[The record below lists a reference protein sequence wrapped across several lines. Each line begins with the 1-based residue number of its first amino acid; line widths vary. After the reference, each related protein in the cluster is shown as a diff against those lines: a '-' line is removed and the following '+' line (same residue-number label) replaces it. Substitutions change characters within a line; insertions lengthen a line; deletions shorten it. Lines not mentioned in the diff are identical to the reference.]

1 MQTYVERTMKKTIY
15 YNIITLFFP
24 LFLLAQNLSVTGI
37 IRDNETKEPLP
48 GATVVVVGT
57 TQGTISDFDGN
68 YTISAPSGASLSFS
82 SLGYQTQVVIVGQ
95 DETLDISLLGN
106 NELDEIVVVG
116 YGSQKRSN
124 IVGSVATVNVDKAT
138 QNPTTNVSELLRG
151 RAAGVQVNLGDARP
165 GGNSNIVIRGNVSVA
180 GGNNPLIIVDGLPFD
195 NLNDIAPEDIQSIEI
210 LKDAA
215 STSIYGARA
224 SNGVILITTKR
235 AQEGYSSFN
244 YSGFVTSQTL
254 TRNFDIYD
262 GQGFYEFRTDAWKA
276 RLGLENPPLRFVW
289 NEFELDLIYNDN
301 IVNWEDLALN
311 DALLTSHSL
320 SYSSGTEKSTV
331 YSSLNYFTQ
340 DGIIP
345 NSGFDRLQFKLN
357 YSHQLTDKLNMEGI
371 INIQN
376 AEQSRETGGLFLANL
391 SPIAKPFDENGDL
404 VKYYFGQENA
414 SAINP
419 LWDQRESVDETET
432 NLTDISLR
440 FNYDILPQLTYSL
453 KTFYRNRNTDQG
465 TYRSS
470 LHSAGDEG
478 NNGVGVLIDTQ
489 YKQLLVEHIL
499 NYEILKND
507 THNLDFTGVHSYD
520 EQNFKYNQLDK
531 SDFVNDALGY
541 NGLASN
547 LLNNSRDVWRRRV
560 LSFMG
565 RIRYSF
571 QDKYLLE
578 MTTRADGASVFS
590 DNNKWGLFPALSA
603 AYKLDQDL
611 NIDSVDQLKIRLSY
625 GSTGN
630 QGINPLESLGVAN
643 YNPYTFGDTTVSGST
658 ASSRLRNP
666 NLQWETTTT
675 LNGGVDFGLLSNRV
689 RGTVEY
695 YKSNTTDLL
704 LDRQLASSSGYTITR
719 FNVGELQNTGFELT
733 LNNSI
738 IRNKDVNLD
747 LGLVWSTNQNEVIAL
762 TGETQIDPETGASY
776 FIDITDTS
784 GRRLSIG
791 QSINSLWMAEYAGIY
806 QEADFLEGSP
816 ITPRVGAKPG
826 HIRVIDQ
833 NQDGVI
839 DINDNIFI
847 NADPDWYGSINASL
861 RIKNFDLFM
870 DWYFVQG
877 VTRINSVLSNG
888 EYWKASMNGPV
899 VPYYTA
905 ENPSTIWPAANASAA
920 WLKYLNS
927 FAAQDAS
934 YQRLRTL
941 TVGYNFGDT
950 LNQLF
955 KTKSGR
961 LYFTGTNLLT
971 FTDFLSYSPEQD
983 LRAGVFPET
992 LNMTLGIKLTF

>member
-1 MQTYVERTMKKTIY
+1 MMLKKTQ
-15 YNIITLFFP
+15 TLFSI
-24 LFLLAQNLSVTGI
+24 LFVFFLSFVSNAQSVNIKGTI
-37 IRDNETKEPLP
+37 VDFDTNEPIP
-48 GATVVVVGT
+48 GATVIVVGLN
-57 TQGTISDFDGN
+57 QGVSSDFDGN
-68 YTISAPSGASLSFS
+68 YTIDAPIGTTLSFR
-82 SLGYQTQVVIVGQ
+82 SLGYQTFFHKLIQEGEVNIRLQ
-95 DETLDISLLGN
+95 PD

-124 IVGSVATVNVDKAT
+124 IVGSVAIVEVDKAT

-195 NLNDIAPEDIQSIEI
+195 NLNDIAPEDIQNIEI

-215 STSIYGARA
+215 STAIYGARA
-224 SNGVILITTKR
+224 SNGVILVTTKK
-235 AQEGYSSFN
+235 AQKGYTRFN

-262 GQGFYEFRTDAWKA
+262 GPGYYNYRTDAWKA
-276 RLGLENPPLRFVW
+276 RLGVDKPPLRFVW

-301 IVNWEDLALN
+301 LVDWEELAIE
-311 DALLTSHSL
+311 DALLSSHAL
-320 SYSSGTEKSTV
+320 SYSSGTENTSV
-331 YSSLNYFTQ
+331 YSSLNYFTHN
-340 DGIIP
+340 GIIP

-357 YSHQLTDKLNMEGI
+357 YNHQLTEKLNIDGV

-376 AEQSRETGGLFLANL
+376 SNQSRETGGLFLVNL
-391 SPIAKPFDENGDL
+391 SPIAKPFDEKGEL

-419 LWDQRESVDETET
+419 LWDQRESTDETQT
-432 NLTDISLR
+432 NLTDLSLR
-440 FNYDILPQLTYSL
+440 LNYSLLPKVTYSL
-453 KTFYRNRNTDQG
+453 KTFFRNRSTDQG

-478 NNGVGVLIDTQ
+478 NNGIGVLIDTQ
-489 YKQLLVEHIL
+489 YEQLLVEHIL
-499 NYEILKND
+499 NYGILDNPFHK
-507 THNLDFTGVHSYD
+507 LDFTGVHSFD

-531 SDFVNDALGY
+531 SDFVNDALGF

-547 LLNNSRDVWRRRV
+547 LLNNSRDVWRRRI

-565 RIRYSF
+565 RMRYSF
-571 QDKYLLE
+571 KEKYLLE

-590 DNNKWGLFPALSA
+590 ENNKWGWFPALSV
-603 AYKLDQDL
+603 AYKIDQDL
-611 NIDSVDQLKIRLSY
+611 KNENIDQLKVRLSY
-625 GSTGN
+625 GATGN
-630 QGINPLESLGVAN
+630 QGINPLESLGVAD
-643 YNPYTFGDTTVSGST
+643 YNPYVFGGTTVSGSS

-675 LNGGVDFGLLSNRV
+675 LNAGVDFDLFSNRI
-689 RGTVEY
+689 RGTVEVY
-695 YKSNTTDLL
+695 NANTSNLL

-719 FNVGELQNTGFELT
+719 FNVGELQNRGVELT

-738 IRNKDVNLD
+738 IRTNNFNFD
-747 LGLVWSTNQNEVIAL
+747 LGLIWSTNQNEILSL
-762 TGETQIDPETGASY
+762 TGETQTDPLTGSEY

-791 QSINSLWMAEYAGIY
+791 QSINSLWIPEYAGIY

-816 ITPRVGAKPG
+816 ILPRTGAKPG

-833 NQDGVI
+833 NTDGVI

-847 NADPDWYGSINASL
+847 NADPDWYGSVNATL
-861 RIKNFDLFM
+861 RYKNFDFFM

-877 VTRINSVLSNG
+877 VTRINSVLANG
-888 EYWKASMNGPV
+888 EFWKGSVNGPI

-905 ENPSTIWPAANASAA
+905 ESPSTQWPMVNASAA

-941 TVGYNFGDT
+941 TVGYNFADNINDYLGIT
-950 LNQLF
+950 
-955 KTKSGR
+955 SGR
-961 LYFTGTNLLT
+961 LYFTGNNLLT

-983 LRAGVFPET
+983 LYAGVFPET
-992 LNMTLGIKLTF
+992 MNMTLGIKLTF

>member
-1 MQTYVERTMKKTIY
+1 MSKRIMKKIIY
-15 YNIITLFFP
+15 CNIITLFVP
-24 LFLLAQNLSVTGI
+24 LFLFAQSLSVTGVI
-37 IRDNETKEPLP
+37 KDNETKEPLP

-68 YTISAPSGASLSFS
+68 YTISALSGASLSFS

-276 RLGLENPPLRFVW
+276 RLDLENPPLRFVW

-320 SYSSGTEKSTV
+320 SYSSGTEKSTI

-391 SPIAKPFDENGDL
+391 SPIAKPFDDNGDL

-453 KTFYRNRNTDQG
+453 KTFFRNRNTDQG

-499 NYEILKND
+499 NYEILNNE

-611 NIDSVDQLKIRLSY
+611 NLDSVDQLKIRLSY

-675 LNGGVDFGLLSNRV
+675 LNGGVDFGLFSNRV
-689 RGTVEY
+689 RGTIEY

-733 LNNSI
+733 LNNSV

-747 LGLVWSTNQNEVIAL
+747 LGVVWSTNQNEVIAL
-762 TGETQIDPETGASY
+762 TGETQIDPETGAPY

-791 QSINSLWMAEYAGIY
+791 QSINSMWMAEYAGIY

-877 VTRINSVLSNG
+877 VTRVNSVLSNG
-888 EYWKASMNGPV
+888 EYWKASTNGPV

>member
-1 MQTYVERTMKKTIY
+1 MHPFYRITFILFVSFHTFTVAQTI
-15 YNIITLFFP
+15 
-24 LFLLAQNLSVTGI
+24 QVTGNI
-37 IRDNETKEPLP
+37 SDAETNEPIS
-48 GATVVVVGT
+48 GATVILIGSN
-57 TQGTISDFDGN
+57 QGISADFDGN
-68 YTISAPSGASLSFS
+68 FSIAVTKGQSLSFS
-82 SLGYQTQVVIVGQ
+82 SLGYQTITKIIDQEGEINIA
-95 DETLDISLLGN
+95 LFPN
-106 NELDEIVVVG
+106 NALDEIVVVG

-165 GGNSNIVIRGNVSVA
+165 GGNSSIVIRGNVSVA
-180 GGNNPLIIVDGLPFD
+180 GGNNPLIIVDGLPYD
-195 NLNDIAPEDIQSIEI
+195 NLNDIVPEDIQSIEI

-224 SNGVILITTKR
+224 SNGVILVTTKK
-235 AQEGYSSFN
+235 AQEGYTSFN
-244 YSGFVTSQTL
+244 YTGFVTTQTL
-254 TRNFDIYD
+254 TRNFEIYD
-262 GQGFYEFRTDAWKA
+262 GPGYYQFRTDAWKA
-276 RLGLENPPLRFVW
+276 RLGTENPPLRFVW
-289 NEFELDLIYNDN
+289 NDFELDLIYNDN
-301 IVNWEDLALN
+301 LVNWENLAIN
-311 DALLTSHSL
+311 DALLTSHAL
-320 SYSSGTEKSTV
+320 SYSSGTEKSSI

-340 DGIIP
+340 EGIIP
-345 NSGFDRLQFKLN
+345 NSGFDRFQFKLN
-357 YSHQLTDKLNMEGI
+357 YSQQLTDKLLMEGI
-371 INIQN
+371 VNIQN
-376 AEQSRETGGLFLANL
+376 AIQSRETGGLFLVNL
-391 SPIAKPFDENGDL
+391 SPIAKPFDENGNL

-440 FNYDILPQLTYSL
+440 LNYDILPQLTYSL
-453 KTFYRNRNTDQG
+453 KTFYRTRSTDQG

-478 NNGVGVLIDTQ
+478 NNGIGVLIDTH
-489 YKQLLVEHIL
+489 YKQVLVEHIL
-499 NYEILKND
+499 NYQVLNND

-531 SDFVNDALGY
+531 SDFVNDALTY

-547 LLNNSRDVWRRRV
+547 LLNNSRDVWRRRI
-560 LSFMG
+560 LSYMG
-565 RIRYSF
+565 RARYSYL
-571 QDKYLLE
+571 DKYLLE
-578 MTTRADGASVFS
+578 MTTRIDGASVFS
-590 DNNKWGLFPALSA
+590 ENNKWGLFPALSA
-603 AYKLDQDL
+603 AYKLDKDL
-611 NIDSVDQLKIRLSY
+611 NIEAVNQLKLRLSY

-630 QGINPLESLGVAN
+630 QGINPLETLGVAE
-643 YNPYTFGDTTVSGST
+643 YNPYTFGEKTVSGST

-666 NLQWETTTT
+666 NLRWETTTT
-675 LNGGVDFGLLSNRV
+675 LNGGIDFGLFTNRV
-689 RGTVEY
+689 RGTIEY
-695 YKSNTTDLL
+695 YKSNTTNLL

-719 FNVGELQNTGFELT
+719 FNVGELQNTGIELT

-738 IRNKDVNLD
+738 ISTTDLNFD
-747 LGLVWSTNQNEVIAL
+747 LGFIWSTNENEIIAL
-762 TGETQIDPETGASY
+762 TGETQINPQTGEEY

-791 QSINSLWMAEYAGIY
+791 QSINNLWMPEYGGIY
-806 QEADFLEGSP
+806 QEADFLDGSP

-833 NQDGVI
+833 NNDGII
-839 DINDNIFI
+839 DINDNVFI
-847 NADPDWYGSINASL
+847 NADPDWYGSVNATL
-861 RIKNFDLFM
+861 RYKNFDLFM

-877 VTRINSVLSNG
+877 VTRINSVLANG
-888 EYWKASMNGPV
+888 EYWKASINGPI

-905 ENPSTIWPAANASAA
+905 ENPSTQWPMANASAA

-941 TVGYNFGDT
+941 TVGYNFGNTINDF
-950 LNQLF
+950 LNL
-955 KTKSGR
+955 KTGR
-961 LYFTGTNLLT
+961 IYFTGTNLLT

-983 LRAGVFPET
+983 LNAGIFPET
-992 LNMTLGIKLTF
+992 LNMTIGLKLTF

>member
-1 MQTYVERTMKKTIY
+1 MMLKKTQ
-15 YNIITLFFP
+15 TLFSILCV
-24 LFLLAQNLSVTGI
+24 LFLFFVSNAQSVNIKGTI
-37 IRDNETKEPLP
+37 VDFDTNEPIP
-48 GATVVVVGT
+48 GATVIVVGLN
-57 TQGTISDFDGN
+57 QGVSSDFDGN
-68 YTISAPSGASLSFS
+68 YTIDAPIGTTLSFR
-82 SLGYQTQVVIVGQ
+82 SLGYQTFFHKLTQEGEVNIRLQ
-95 DETLDISLLGN
+95 PD

-124 IVGSVATVNVDKAT
+124 IVGSVAIVEVDKAT

-195 NLNDIAPEDIQSIEI
+195 NLNDIAPEDIQNIEI

-215 STSIYGARA
+215 STAIYGARA
-224 SNGVILITTKR
+224 SNGVILVTTKK
-235 AQEGYSSFN
+235 AQKGYTRFN

-262 GQGFYEFRTDAWKA
+262 GPGYYNYRTDAWKA
-276 RLGLENPPLRFVW
+276 RLGVDKPPLRFVW

-301 IVNWEDLALN
+301 LVDWEELAIE
-311 DALLTSHSL
+311 DALLSSHAL
-320 SYSSGTEKSTV
+320 SYSSGTENTSI

-340 DGIIP
+340 NGIIP

-357 YSHQLTDKLNMEGI
+357 YNHQLTEKLNIDGV

-376 AEQSRETGGLFLANL
+376 SNQSRETGGLFLVNL
-391 SPIAKPFDENGDL
+391 SPIAKPFDEKGEL

-419 LWDQRESVDETET
+419 LWDQRESIDETQT
-432 NLTDISLR
+432 NLTDLSLR
-440 FNYDILPQLTYSL
+440 LNYSLLPKLTYSL
-453 KTFYRNRNTDQG
+453 KTFFRNRSTDQG

-478 NNGVGVLIDTQ
+478 NNGIGVLIDTQ
-489 YKQLLVEHIL
+489 YEQLLVEHIL
-499 NYEILKND
+499 NYGILDNPFHK
-507 THNLDFTGVHSYD
+507 LDFTGVHSFD

-547 LLNNSRDVWRRRV
+547 LLNNSRDVWRRRI

-565 RIRYSF
+565 RMRYSF
-571 QDKYLLE
+571 KEKYLLE

-590 DNNKWGLFPALSA
+590 ENNKWGWFPALSV
-603 AYKLDQDL
+603 AYKIDQDL
-611 NIDSVDQLKIRLSY
+611 KNENIDQLKVRLSY
-625 GSTGN
+625 GATGN
-630 QGINPLESLGVAN
+630 QGINPLESLGVAD
-643 YNPYTFGDTTVSGST
+643 YNPYVFGGTTVSGSS

-675 LNGGVDFGLLSNRV
+675 LNAGVDFDLFSNRI
-689 RGTVEY
+689 RGTVEVY
-695 YKSNTTDLL
+695 NANTSNLL
-704 LDRQLASSSGYTITR
+704 LDRQLASSSGYMITR
-719 FNVGELQNTGFELT
+719 FNVGELQNRGVELT

-738 IRNKDVNLD
+738 IRTNNFNFD
-747 LGLVWSTNQNEVIAL
+747 LGLIWSTNQNEIISL
-762 TGETQIDPETGASY
+762 TGETQTDPLTGSEY

-791 QSINSLWMAEYAGIY
+791 QSINSLWIPEYAGIY

-816 ITPRVGAKPG
+816 ILPRTGAKPG

-833 NQDGVI
+833 NTDGVI

-847 NADPDWYGSINASL
+847 NADPDWYGSVNATL
-861 RIKNFDLFM
+861 RYKNFDFFM

-877 VTRINSVLSNG
+877 VTRINSVLANG
-888 EYWKASMNGPV
+888 EFWKGSVNGPI

-905 ENPSTIWPAANASAA
+905 ESPSTQWPMVNASAA

-941 TVGYNFGDT
+941 TVGYNFADSINDYLGIT
-950 LNQLF
+950 
-955 KTKSGR
+955 SGR

-983 LRAGVFPET
+983 LYAGVFPET
-992 LNMTLGIKLTF
+992 MNMTLGIKITF

>member
-1 MQTYVERTMKKTIY
+1 MMLKKTQ
-15 YNIITLFFP
+15 TLFSILCV
-24 LFLLAQNLSVTGI
+24 LFLFFVSNAQSVNIKGTI
-37 IRDNETKEPLP
+37 VDFDTNEPIP
-48 GATVVVVGT
+48 GATVIVVGLN
-57 TQGTISDFDGN
+57 QGVSSDFDGN
-68 YTISAPSGASLSFS
+68 YTIDAPIGTTLSFR
-82 SLGYQTQVVIVGQ
+82 SLGYQTFFHKLTQEGEVNIR
-95 DETLDISLLGN
+95 LKPN

-124 IVGSVATVNVDKAT
+124 IVGSVAIVEVDKAT

-195 NLNDIAPEDIQSIEI
+195 NLNDIAPEDIQNIEI

-215 STSIYGARA
+215 STAIYGARA
-224 SNGVILITTKR
+224 SNGVILVTTKK
-235 AQEGYSSFN
+235 AQKGYTRFN

-262 GQGFYEFRTDAWKA
+262 GPGYYNYRTDAWKA
-276 RLGLENPPLRFVW
+276 RLGVDKPPLRFVW

-301 IVNWEDLALN
+301 LVDWEELAIE
-311 DALLTSHSL
+311 DALLSSHAL
-320 SYSSGTEKSTV
+320 SYSSGTENTSV

-340 DGIIP
+340 NGIIP

-357 YSHQLTDKLNMEGI
+357 YNHQLTEKLNIDGV

-376 AEQSRETGGLFLANL
+376 SNQSRETGGLFLVNL
-391 SPIAKPFDENGDL
+391 SPIAKPFDEKGEL

-419 LWDQRESVDETET
+419 LWDQRESTDETQT
-432 NLTDISLR
+432 NLTDLSLR
-440 FNYDILPQLTYSL
+440 LNYSLLPKVTYSL
-453 KTFYRNRNTDQG
+453 KTFFRNRSTDQG

-478 NNGVGVLIDTQ
+478 NNGIGVLIDTQ
-489 YKQLLVEHIL
+489 YEQLLVEHIL
-499 NYEILKND
+499 NYGILGNSFHK
-507 THNLDFTGVHSYD
+507 LDFTGVHSFD

-531 SDFVNDALGY
+531 SDFVNDALGF

-547 LLNNSRDVWRRRV
+547 LLNNSRDVWRRRI

-565 RIRYSF
+565 RMRYSF
-571 QDKYLLE
+571 KEKYLLE

-590 DNNKWGLFPALSA
+590 ENNKWGWFPALSV
-603 AYKLDQDL
+603 AYKIDQDL
-611 NIDSVDQLKIRLSY
+611 KNENIDQLKVRLSY
-625 GSTGN
+625 GATGN
-630 QGINPLESLGVAN
+630 QGINPLESLGVAD
-643 YNPYTFGDTTVSGST
+643 YNPYVFGGTTVSGSS

-675 LNGGVDFGLLSNRV
+675 LNAGVDFDLFSNRI
-689 RGTVEY
+689 RGTVEVY
-695 YKSNTTDLL
+695 NANTSNLL

-719 FNVGELQNTGFELT
+719 FNVGELQNRGVELT

-738 IRNKDVNLD
+738 IRTNNFNFD
-747 LGLVWSTNQNEVIAL
+747 LGLIWSTNQNEILSL
-762 TGETQIDPETGASY
+762 TGETQTDPLTGSEY

-791 QSINSLWMAEYAGIY
+791 QSINSLWIPEYAGIY

-816 ITPRVGAKPG
+816 ILPRTGAKPG

-833 NQDGVI
+833 NTDGVI

-847 NADPDWYGSINASL
+847 NADPDWYVSVNATL
-861 RIKNFDLFM
+861 RYKNFDFFM

-877 VTRINSVLSNG
+877 VTRINSVLANG
-888 EYWKASMNGPV
+888 EFWKGSVNGPI

-905 ENPSTIWPAANASAA
+905 ESPSTQWPMVNASAA

-941 TVGYNFGDT
+941 TVGYNFADNINDYLGIT
-950 LNQLF
+950 
-955 KTKSGR
+955 SGR
-961 LYFTGTNLLT
+961 LYFTGNNLLT

-983 LRAGVFPET
+983 LYAGVFPET
-992 LNMTLGIKLTF
+992 MNMTLGIKLTF

>member
-1 MQTYVERTMKKTIY
+1 MMLKKTQ
-15 YNIITLFFP
+15 TLFSI
-24 LFLLAQNLSVTGI
+24 LFVFFLSFVSNAQSVNIKGTI
-37 IRDNETKEPLP
+37 VDFDTNEPIP
-48 GATVVVVGT
+48 GATVIVVGLN
-57 TQGTISDFDGN
+57 QGVSSDFDGN
-68 YTISAPSGASLSFS
+68 YTIDAPIGTTLSFR
-82 SLGYQTQVVIVGQ
+82 SLGYQTFFHKLTQEGEVNIR
-95 DETLDISLLGN
+95 LKPN

-124 IVGSVATVNVDKAT
+124 IVGSVAIVEVDKAT

-195 NLNDIAPEDIQSIEI
+195 NLNDIAPEDIQNIEI

-215 STSIYGARA
+215 STAIYGARA
-224 SNGVILITTKR
+224 SNGVILVTTKK
-235 AQEGYSSFN
+235 AQKGYTRFN

-262 GQGFYEFRTDAWKA
+262 GPGYYNYRTDAWKA
-276 RLGLENPPLRFVW
+276 RLGVDKPPLRFVW

-301 IVNWEDLALN
+301 LVDWEELAIE
-311 DALLTSHSL
+311 DALLSSHAL
-320 SYSSGTEKSTV
+320 SYSSGTENTSV

-340 DGIIP
+340 NGIIP

-357 YSHQLTDKLNMEGI
+357 YNHQLTEKLNIDGV

-376 AEQSRETGGLFLANL
+376 SNQSRETGGLFLVNL
-391 SPIAKPFDENGDL
+391 SPIAKPFDEKGEL

-419 LWDQRESVDETET
+419 LWDQRESMDETQT
-432 NLTDISLR
+432 NLTDLSLR
-440 FNYDILPQLTYSL
+440 LNYSLLPKVTYSL
-453 KTFYRNRNTDQG
+453 KTFFRNRSTDQG

-478 NNGVGVLIDTQ
+478 NNGIGVLIDTQ
-489 YKQLLVEHIL
+489 YEQLLVEHIL
-499 NYEILKND
+499 NYGILDNSFHK
-507 THNLDFTGVHSYD
+507 LDFTGVHSFD

-531 SDFVNDALGY
+531 SDFVNDALGF

-547 LLNNSRDVWRRRV
+547 LLNNSRDVWRRRI

-565 RIRYSF
+565 RMRYSF
-571 QDKYLLE
+571 KEKYLLE

-590 DNNKWGLFPALSA
+590 ENNKWGWFPALSV
-603 AYKLDQDL
+603 AYKIDQDL
-611 NIDSVDQLKIRLSY
+611 KNENIDQLKVRLSY
-625 GSTGN
+625 GATGN
-630 QGINPLESLGVAN
+630 QGINPLESLGVAD
-643 YNPYTFGDTTVSGST
+643 YNPYVFGGTTVSGSS

-675 LNGGVDFGLLSNRV
+675 LNAGVDFDLFSNRI
-689 RGTVEY
+689 RGTVEVY
-695 YKSNTTDLL
+695 NANTSNLL

-719 FNVGELQNTGFELT
+719 FNVGELQNRGVELT

-738 IRNKDVNLD
+738 IRTNNFNFD
-747 LGLVWSTNQNEVIAL
+747 LGLIWSTNQNEILSL
-762 TGETQIDPETGASY
+762 TGETQTDPLTGSEY

-791 QSINSLWMAEYAGIY
+791 QSINSLWIPEYAGIY

-816 ITPRVGAKPG
+816 ILPRTGAKPG

-833 NQDGVI
+833 NTDGVI

-847 NADPDWYGSINASL
+847 NADPDWYGSVNATL
-861 RIKNFDLFM
+861 RYKNFDFFM

-877 VTRINSVLSNG
+877 VTRINSVLANG
-888 EYWKASMNGPV
+888 EFWKGSVNGPI

-905 ENPSTIWPAANASAA
+905 ESPSTQWPMVNASAA

-941 TVGYNFGDT
+941 TVGYNFADNINDYLGIT
-950 LNQLF
+950 
-955 KTKSGR
+955 SGR
-961 LYFTGTNLLT
+961 LYFTGNNLLT

-983 LRAGVFPET
+983 LYAGVFPET
-992 LNMTLGIKLTF
+992 MNMTLGIKLTF

>member
-1 MQTYVERTMKKTIY
+1 MQFRKKTIQV
-15 YNIITLFFP
+15 ILFFG
-24 LFLLAQNLSVTGI
+24 LLSNTLVGQNISVSGTVYDAYT
-37 IRDNETKEPLP
+37 RDPIP
-48 GATVVVVGT
+48 GAAVVILNS
-57 TQGTISDFDGN
+57 TQGVVSDFDGN
-68 YTISAPSGASLSFS
+68 FSIQASPDQSLSVS
-82 SLGYQTQVVIVGQ
+82 AIGYQTTTTEISQK
-95 DETLDISLLGN
+95 DTLIISLLPN

-124 IVGSVATVNVDKAT
+124 VVGSVASIDVDQAIQT
-138 QNPTTNVSELLRG
+138 PTTNVSELLRG
-151 RAAGVQVNLGDARP
+151 RASGVQVNLGDARP
-165 GGNSNIVIRGNVSVA
+165 GGNSNIIIRGNVSVA
-180 GGNNPLIIVDGLPFD
+180 GGNNPLIIVDGLPYD
-195 NLNDIAPEDIQSIEI
+195 SLNDIAPEDIKNIEV

-224 SNGVILITTKR
+224 SNGVILITTKK
-235 AQEGYSSFN
+235 AVQGFTSFN
-244 YSGFVTSQTL
+244 YSGYVTSQTL
-254 TRNFDIYD
+254 TRNFEIYD
-262 GQGFYEFRTDAWKA
+262 GPGFYQFRTDAWKA
-276 RLGLENPPLRFVW
+276 RLDLENPPLRFVW
-289 NEFELDLIYNDN
+289 NEFELDLIKNDN
-301 IVNWEDLALN
+301 IVDWENLALN

-320 SYSSGTEKSTV
+320 SYSSGTENSRI

-357 YSHQLTDKLNMEGI
+357 YSHQLSKKLSMDGI

-376 AEQSRETGGLFLANL
+376 ANQSRETGGLFLVNL
-391 SPIAKPFDENGDL
+391 SPIAKPFDENGQM
-404 VKYYFGQENA
+404 VKYFLGQENA
-414 SAINP
+414 AAINP
-419 LWDQRESVDETET
+419 LWDQRESSDETET
-432 NLTDISLR
+432 NLTDLSLR
-440 FNYDILPQLTYSL
+440 FNYKILPQLTYSL

-478 NNGVGVLIDTQ
+478 NNGIGVLIDTQ
-489 YKQLLVEHIL
+489 YKQVLVEHIL
-499 NYEILKND
+499 NYQIFEND
-507 THNLDFTGVHSYD
+507 IHNLDFTGVHSYD

-547 LLNNSRDVWRRRV
+547 LLNNSREVWRRRI
-560 LSFMG
+560 LSYMG
-565 RIRYSF
+565 RFRYSY
-571 QDKYLLE
+571 QDKYLVE

-590 DNNKWGLFPALSA
+590 ENNKWGLFPAISA

-611 NIDSVDQLKIRLSY
+611 NLDAVNQLKLRLSY
-625 GSTGN
+625 GATGN
-630 QGINPLESLGVAN
+630 QGINPLESLGVAI
-643 YNPYTFGDTTVSGST
+643 YSPYTFGDLTVSGST

-666 NLQWETTTT
+666 NLKWETTTT
-675 LNGGVDFGLLSNRV
+675 LNSGVDFGFFSNRM
-689 RGTVEY
+689 RGTIEY

-704 LDRQLASSSGYTITR
+704 LDRQLATSSGYAVTR
-719 FNVGELQNTGFELT
+719 FNVGELQNIGFEFT
-733 LNNSI
+733 LNNALIQTSEI
-738 IRNKDVNLD
+738 GFD
-747 LGLVWSTNQNEVIAL
+747 LGLVWSTNQNKIISL
-762 TGETQIDPETGASY
+762 TGETQINPETGDTY

-791 QSINSLWMAEYAGIY
+791 QSINSLWLPEYGGIY

-816 ITPRVGAKPG
+816 ITPRIGAKPG

-833 NQDGVI
+833 NNDGFI
-839 DINDNIFI
+839 DIKDNIFI
-847 NADPDWYGSINASL
+847 NADPDWYGSINATL

-877 VTRINSVLSNG
+877 VTRINSVLANG
-888 EYWKASMNGPV
+888 EYWKASINGPI
-899 VPYYTA
+899 VPYYTS
-905 ENPSTIWPAANASAA
+905 ERPSTLWPAANANAA
-920 WLKYLNS
+920 WLKYLTS

-941 TVGYNFGDT
+941 TVGYNFGNM
-950 LNQLF
+950 LNEF
-955 KTKSGR
+955 FNVKSGR

-983 LRAGVFPET
+983 LNAGIFPET

>member
-1 MQTYVERTMKKTIY
+1 MKKIIY
-15 YNIITLFFP
+15 CNIITLFVP
-24 LFLLAQNLSVTGI
+24 LFLFAQNLSVTGVI
-37 IRDNETKEPLP
+37 KDNETKEPLP

-68 YTISAPSGASLSFS
+68 YTISALSGASLSFS

-151 RAAGVQVNLGDARP
+151 RAAGVQVNLADARP

-276 RLGLENPPLRFVW
+276 RLDLENPPLRFVW

-320 SYSSGTEKSTV
+320 SYSSGTEKSTI

-391 SPIAKPFDENGDL
+391 SPIAKPFDDNGDL

-453 KTFYRNRNTDQG
+453 KTFFRNRNTDQG

-499 NYEILKND
+499 NYEILNNE

-611 NIDSVDQLKIRLSY
+611 NLDSVDQLKIRLSY

-675 LNGGVDFGLLSNRV
+675 LNGGVDFGLLSSRV
-689 RGTVEY
+689 RGTIEY

-733 LNNSI
+733 LNNSV

-747 LGLVWSTNQNEVIAL
+747 LGVVWSTNQNEVIAL
-762 TGETQIDPETGASY
+762 TGETQIDPETGAPY

-791 QSINSLWMAEYAGIY
+791 QSINSMWMAEYAGIY

-877 VTRINSVLSNG
+877 VTRVNSVLSNG
-888 EYWKASMNGPV
+888 EYWKASTNGPV

>member
-1 MQTYVERTMKKTIY
+1 
-15 YNIITLFFP
+15 
-24 LFLLAQNLSVTGI
+24 
-37 IRDNETKEPLP
+37 
-48 GATVVVVGT
+48 
-57 TQGTISDFDGN
+57 
-68 YTISAPSGASLSFS
+68 
-82 SLGYQTQVVIVGQ
+82 
-95 DETLDISLLGN
+95 
-106 NELDEIVVVG
+106 
-116 YGSQKRSN
+116 
-124 IVGSVATVNVDKAT
+124 
-138 QNPTTNVSELLRG
+138 
-151 RAAGVQVNLGDARP
+151 
-165 GGNSNIVIRGNVSVA
+165 
-180 GGNNPLIIVDGLPFD
+180 LIIVDGLPFD

-276 RLGLENPPLRFVW
+276 RLDLENPPLRFVW

-320 SYSSGTEKSTV
+320 SYSSGTEKSTI

-391 SPIAKPFDENGDL
+391 SPIAKPFDDNGDL

-453 KTFYRNRNTDQG
+453 KTFFRNRNTDQG

-499 NYEILKND
+499 NYEILNNE

-611 NIDSVDQLKIRLSY
+611 NLDSVDQLKIRLSY

-675 LNGGVDFGLLSNRV
+675 LNGGVDFGLLSSRV
-689 RGTVEY
+689 RGTIEY

-733 LNNSI
+733 LNNSV
-738 IRNKDVNLD
+738 IRNKDINLD

-762 TGETQIDPETGASY
+762 TGETQIDPETGAPY

-791 QSINSLWMAEYAGIY
+791 QSINSMWMAEYAGIY

-877 VTRINSVLSNG
+877 VTRVNSVLSNG
-888 EYWKASMNGPV
+888 EYWKASTNGPV

>member
-1 MQTYVERTMKKTIY
+1 MKFRTKLTYIFLFSQFILLGQDLK
-15 YNIITLFFP
+15 ITGNVFD
-24 LFLLAQNLSVTGI
+24 A
-37 IRDNETKEPLP
+37 ETNEPLP
-48 GATVVVVGT
+48 GATIFVEGTNVGT
-57 TQGTISDFDGN
+57 TSDFDGN
-68 YTISAPSGASLSFS
+68 FSLEVSVGASLSFS
-82 SLGYQTQVVIVGQ
+82 YTGYKTELRLINEANTFNVG
-95 DETLDISLLGN
+95 LSSN

-124 IVGSVATVNVDKAT
+124 IVGSVVTVNVDKAT

-180 GGNNPLIIVDGLPFD
+180 GGNNPLIIVDGLPYD
-195 NLNDIAPEDIQSIEI
+195 SLNDIAPEDISNIEI

-224 SNGVILITTKR
+224 SNGVILVTTKKAR
-235 AQEGYSSFN
+235 EGYTSFN
-244 YSGFVTSQTL
+244 YSGYVTTQTL
-254 TRNFDIYD
+254 TRNFDLYN
-262 GQGFYEFRTDAWKA
+262 GQEYFDFKTDAWKA
-276 RLGLENPPLRFVW
+276 RLGVDNPPLKFVW
-289 NEFELDLIYNDN
+289 NEYELDLIYNDN
-301 IVNWEDLALN
+301 IVDWEDLALN
-311 DALLTSHSL
+311 DALLSSHSL
-320 SYSSGTEKSTV
+320 SYSSGTSNSSV

-357 YSHQLTDKLNMEGI
+357 YSHQITEKFSLDGI

-376 AEQSRETGGLFLANL
+376 ANQSRETGGLFLANI
-391 SPIAKPFDENGDL
+391 SPIAKPFDDEGNL
-404 VKYYFGQENA
+404 VKYYFGSENA
-414 SAINP
+414 TAINP
-419 LWDQRESVDETET
+419 LWDQRESTDETET

-440 FNYDILPQLTYSL
+440 FNYTILPQLTYSL

-478 NNGVGVLIDTQ
+478 NNGIGILIDTQ
-489 YKQLLVEHIL
+489 YKQLLVEHIV
-499 NYEILKND
+499 NYEILNND
-507 THNLDFTGVHSYD
+507 LHNLDFTGVHSYD

-541 NGLASN
+541 NGLAST

-565 RIRYSF
+565 RVRYSF

-590 DNNKWGLFPALSA
+590 DNNKWGFFPALSA
-603 AYKLDQDL
+603 AYKVDQDL
-611 NIDSVDQLKIRLSY
+611 NIDRIDQLKVRVSY

-643 YNPYTFGDTTVSGST
+643 YNPYTFGDQTVSGSS

-675 LNGGVDFGLLSNRV
+675 LNAGVDFGLFSNRI
-689 RGTVEY
+689 RGTVEF
-695 YKSNTTDLL
+695 YKSNTKDLL
-704 LDRQLASSSGYTITR
+704 LDRKLASSSGYNVTR
-719 FNVGELQNTGFELT
+719 FNVGELQNTGLEVT
-733 LNNSI
+733 LNNSL
-738 IRNKDVNLD
+738 IRTNDVSFD
-747 LGLVWSTNQNEVIAL
+747 LGFIWSKNNNEIIAL
-762 TGETQIDPETGASY
+762 TGETQINPQTGETY
-776 FIDITDTS
+776 FTDVTDTS

-791 QSINSLWMAEYAGIY
+791 QSINSLWMPEFGGIY

-833 NQDGVI
+833 NQDGI
-839 DINDNIFI
+839 LDINDNIFI
-847 NADPDWYGSINASL
+847 NADPDWYGSINATL
-861 RIKNFDLFM
+861 RVKNFDLFM

-877 VTRINSVLSNG
+877 VTRVNSILANG
-888 EYWKASMNGPV
+888 EYWKASINGPV
-899 VPYYTA
+899 VPYYTPEA
-905 ENPSTIWPAANASAA
+905 PSTQWPMANANAA

-934 YQRLRTL
+934 YQRLRTV
-941 TVGYNFGDT
+941 TVGYNFGDE

-955 KTKSGR
+955 RTNSGR
-961 LYFTGTNLLT
+961 IYFTGTNLLT

>member
-1 MQTYVERTMKKTIY
+1 MMMK
-15 YNIITLFFP
+15 FP
-24 LFLLAQNLSVTGI
+24 LFTTILVFINLIAFGQDLTLTGTVY
-37 IRDNETKEPLP
+37 DAETNQPLP
-48 GATVVVVGT
+48 GATVIIKDTTEGT
-57 TQGTISDFDGN
+57 TSDFDGV
-68 YTISAPSGASLSFS
+68 YSIRVAVGKTLSFS
-82 SLGYQTQVVIVGQ
+82 SIGYKTETRVVSQADQLNI
-95 DETLDISLLGN
+95 LLSPD

-124 IVGSVATVNVDKAT
+124 IVGSVATVNVNKAT

-180 GGNNPLIIVDGLPFD
+180 GGNNPLIIVDGLPYD
-195 NLNDIAPEDIQSIEI
+195 SLNDIAPEDIANIEI

-224 SNGVILITTKR
+224 SNGVILVTTKKAR
-235 AQEGYSSFN
+235 AGYTSFN
-244 YSGFVTSQTL
+244 YSGYVTTQTL
-254 TRNFDIYD
+254 TRNFEIYD
-262 GQGFYEFRTDAWKA
+262 GQGFYDFRMAAWRA
-276 RLGLENPPLRFVW
+276 RLGVDNPPLKFVW
-289 NEFELDLIYNDN
+289 NEYELDFIENNNVVD
-301 IVNWEDLALN
+301 WENLALN
-311 DALLTSHSL
+311 DALLSSHSI

-357 YSHQLTDKLNMEGI
+357 YSQKLTDKLSLDGI

-376 AEQSRETGGLFLANL
+376 ANQSRETGGLFLANI
-391 SPIAKPFDENGDL
+391 SPIAKPYDDEGNL
-404 VKYYFGQENA
+404 VKYYFGPENA

-419 LWDQRESVDETET
+419 LWDQRESIDETET
-432 NLTDISLR
+432 NLSDLSLR
-440 FNYDILPQLTYSL
+440 LNYDILPDLTYSL
-453 KTFYRNRNTDQG
+453 KTFFRNRNTDQG

-478 NNGVGVLIDTQ
+478 INGVGVLIDTQ
-489 YKQLLVEHIL
+489 YKQLLVEHIVNFQAL
-499 NYEILKND
+499 NND
-507 THNLDFTGVHSYD
+507 QHNLDFTGVHSYD

-541 NGLASN
+541 NGLASS

-565 RIRYSF
+565 RVRYSF

-590 DNNKWGLFPALSA
+590 ENNKWGLFPALSA
-603 AYKLDQDL
+603 AYKVDQDL
-611 NIDSVDQLKIRLSY
+611 NIDSIDQLKVRLSY

-630 QGINPLESLGVAN
+630 QGINPLESLGVAD
-643 YNPYTFGDTTVSGST
+643 YNPYTFGDLTVSGSS

-675 LNGGVDFGLLSNRV
+675 LNAGVDFGVLANRV
-689 RGTVEY
+689 RGTLEY

-704 LDRQLASSSGYTITR
+704 LDRQLASSSGYTVTR
-719 FNVGELQNTGFELT
+719 FNVGELQNTGVEVT

-738 IRNKDVNLD
+738 IRTTDVNFD
-747 LGLVWSTNQNEVIAL
+747 LGLIWSTNTNEIISL
-762 TGETQIDPETGASY
+762 TGETQINPQTGEEY

-791 QSINSLWMAEYAGIY
+791 QSINSLWMPEFGGIY

-826 HIRVIDQ
+826 HIRVLDQ
-833 NQDGVI
+833 NNDGI
-839 DINDNIFI
+839 LDINDNIFI
-847 NADPDWYGSINASL
+847 NADPDWYGSINATL
-861 RIKNFDLFM
+861 RVKNFDLFM

-877 VTRINSVLSNG
+877 VTRVNSILANG
-888 EYWKASMNGPV
+888 EYWKASFNGPI
-899 VPYYTA
+899 VPYYTPDS
-905 ENPSTIWPAANASAA
+905 PSTEWPMANANAA

-941 TVGYNFGDT
+941 TVGYNFGND
-950 LNQLF
+950 LNQLLQ
-955 KTKSGR
+955 TKSGR
-961 LYFTGTNLLT
+961 IYFTGTNLLT